1 MFLHM
6 IQANQL
12 LRYGQM
18 IGLLPL
24 QMQTQQE
31 APLSQVIDQ
40 IIEYHNFKEYLGPEK
55 NELFDA
61 CHKFH
66 HVVYVLALQLQ
77 NQEAPSTSF
86 FSDGVLASQIYL
98 FLVTKKQKL
107 VSIYGSNIFCQLLQL
122 FESNLT
128 PSLKDINSHFL
139 NL

>member
-31 APLSQVIDQ
+31 APLSQIIDQ
-40 IIEYHNFKEYLGPEK
+40 IIEYHNFKKYLGPEK
-55 NELFDA
+55 NVLFDA

-86 FSDGVLASQIYL
+86 FSDGVLASEIYL

-107 VSIYGSNIFCQLLQL
+107 ISIYGSNIFCQLLQL